1 VNTTSVAG
9 KGVSDVSLS
18 ARMNDWE
25 NAAQQHFGQA
35 HRAHGQ
41 HQQLRVF
48 KICHINAQ
56 SGVATLRRQ
65 ATLARDERKEFSFSL
80 FGKL

>member
-1 VNTTSVAG
+1 MLQVCHYLAAMGLNTTSVAG

-41 HQQLRVF
+41 RQQLRAF
-48 KICHINAQ
+48 TICHINAL
-56 SGVATLRRQ
+56 SVAAMLR
-65 ATLARDERKEFSFSL
+65 
-80 FGKL
+80 